1 MPGAA
6 RIGRIARWV
15 IFVFFGWQTVASA
28 GAAIYWGA
36 EGHSSDALLAS
47 FVAIVLRADRVV
59 ARLPDQ
65 AATDTATSMT
75 SRLETQA
82 P

>member
-6 RIGRIARWV
+6 RIGRIVRWV
-15 IFVFFGWQTVASA
+15 IFVSFGWQTVSSA

-36 EGHSSDALLAS
+36 EGHSSDAPLAS
-47 FVAIVLRADRVV
+47 FVAIAGGLIAWWLG
-59 ARLPDQ
+59 LPDQ
-65 AATDTATSMT
+65 AETDTATSMT
-75 SRLETQA
+75 RRLEDQA